1 MERVK
6 TGIHGL
12 DEIIEGGFVQG
23 STILVCG
30 PTGSGKTIFCGQFL
44 WYGLQNDEPGIYVT
58 CEETPEDIKKDLLR
72 FGWDFEKYE
81 KNKKFMFIFSDPF
94 GISREDGSS
103 YTMFETSFIDEYVE
117 AIKRIKAKR
126 FVFDSVSIMGM
137 YFKDIHETR
146 RKLYLLVQ
154 ALKKAGV
161 TSLLTSEIPEG
172 SNTLSR
178 FGVEEFVVDGI
189 IKLDFVSIG
198 PQSGRHLLV
207 RKMRRTAHIETPYPI
222 EIGKDGITVLKL

>member
-6 TGIHGL
+6 TGIIGL
-12 DEIIEGGFVQG
+12 DEIIEGGFVPG
-23 STILVCG
+23 SAILVCG

-44 WYGLQNDEPGIYVT
+44 WYGLQNGEPGIYVT
-58 CEETPEDIKKDLLR
+58 CEETPEDIKKDLAR

-81 KNKKFMFIFSDPF
+81 KEKKFMFIFSDPF
-94 GISREDGSS
+94 GVSREGTT
-103 YTMFETSFIDEYVE
+103 YTMFERDFIEEYLE
-117 AIKRIKAKR
+117 AIRKIKAKR
-126 FVFDSVSIMGM
+126 FVFDSISIMGM
-137 YFKDIHETR
+137 YFKDVHETR

-189 IKLDFVSIG
+189 IRLDFVTFG
-198 PQSGRHLLV
+198 PQSGRNLLV
-207 RKMRRTAHIETPYPI
+207 RKMRRTAHSEDSHPI
-222 EIGKDGITVLKL
+222 QIGKDGIRVLGI